1 MPRKLYWLIGAL
13 VALLGVYIARGVT
26 PQLPERYAFYGT
38 VVGVTVA
45 VVGVFLAAR
54 GAGRERPPTEID

>member
-1 MPRKLYWLIGAL
+1 VPRKLYWVIGAL
-13 VALLGVYIARGVT
+13 VALLGVFIARGLA

-38 VVGVTVA
+38 IVGVTVA

-54 GAGRERPPTEID
+54 GAGRERPPTDTD